1 MLSKDELIDG
11 RIFILILKD
20 AAGVSSRWMQTLSG
34 EVASHWYTI
43 YRDSDWPALCREA
56 AAVFR
61 HPVTEDEVER
71 TRSSNRCVMIRPD
84 SVRLEQLDRSSLLRP

>member
-1 MLSKDELIDG
+1 MLSKDELSDG
-11 RIFILILKD
+11 RFFILVLRD

-34 EVASHWYTI
+34 EVASHWYAI

-61 HPVTEDEVER
+61 HVVTEDEVER
-71 TRSSNRCVMIRPD
+71 TRASSRCVMIRPNT
-84 SVRLEQLDRSSLLRP
+84 VTLEQLDRSSLLRP